1 MPAMET
7 LTPTARR
14 ALRAQAH
21 GLNPV
26 VIIGHSG
33 LTPAVMHEIDVNLLA
48 HELIKVRVANDDRDE
63 REAWLANICQELGAA
78 PVQHIGKL
86 LVLYRPRPA
95 ETEPAAPARAGRK
108 AVGRESAKRG
118 TGKARAKGPAGNQP
132 ASTKPGAKRLVPSS
146 EREVSAAARR
156 RRGQDVGGV
165 VPAEQ
170 GNRRRQRSR
179 A

>member
-21 GLNPV
+21 DLNPV

-48 HELIKVRVANDDRDE
+48 HELIKVRVANDDRAA
-63 REAWLANICQELGAA
+63 REAWLASICQELGAA
-78 PVQHIGKL
+78 SVQHIGKL

-95 ETEPAAPARAGRK
+95 EAEPAAPDRAGRAAGDRAK
-108 AVGRESAKRG
+108 AKRG
-118 TGKARAKGPAGNQP
+118 TAKTGARGPAGQKP
-132 ASTKPGAKRLVPSS
+132 ATTRPGAKRLVPSS

-156 RRGQDVGGV
+156 RRGQDAGGV
-165 VPAEQ
+165 AAAEQ
-170 GNRRRQRSR
+170 GTRRRQRSKL
-179 A
+179 